1 MSYLTR
7 GRGDARV
14 LAQEMAASSKG
25 ARLGQWML
33 KHEEGLKLRPDLHAP
48 ERRKGASIAQEPG
61 QPNLPPRKTRSL
73 PRASPMEKQNR
84 KPHSRSRVRTQSYA

>member
-1 MSYLTR
+1 MEVVVLLLGAIVSYLTR

-33 KHEEGLKLRPDLHAP
+33 KHEEELKKRPDL
-48 ERRKGASIAQEPG
+48 
-61 QPNLPPRKTRSL
+61 
-73 PRASPMEKQNR
+73 
-84 KPHSRSRVRTQSYA
+84 